1 MVCFLIFRCFASLV
15 LFAERITNLVFQ
27 NLDIQTTEL
36 EKGMGEDLAQSV
48 NQYVGQFGDLKKKVR
63 LFPVNFYIL
72 VIFRWKN
79 AGESW

>member
-1 MVCFLIFRCFASLV
+1 M
-15 LFAERITNLVFQ
+15 FQ

-63 LFPVNFYIL
+63 LFLVNFYIF